1 MSHLKNSFNN
11 APKLD
16 IAAIKA
22 RYNIVDVAAR
32 YFDVTRQGARFV
44 ALCPFH
50 ADRHPSLTLSSHHAA
65 YHCFACGAKGDIF
78 ALVQHMER
86 CTFMEAVAR
95 ITGGTFTQQTPHVL
109 PPLPEAVLSAQTAA
123 ENERF
128 LQSLIPYT
136 PACNALREVYRTFEV
151 GVAPVEAAVPPYAT
165 YSLRRMGGRLIF
177 PIRSKTGAL
186 VGFSGRLLTD
196 AAAHPAPTTKPA
208 PKYLNSSFAD
218 GFAKGAHLY
227 ALHRALPFVE
237 QKRTLYL
244 VEGYKDALAM
254 HAAGFPNTVALCG
267 TALTPQHIL
276 LLTSLAPQLCLLLD
290 GDAPGIAAA
299 QQIAQQLLHRVT
311 TRICLLPE
319 GDDPDSLLKKHGI
332 GWFSLFLPDK

>member
-1 MSHLKNSFNN
+1 MNHSN
-11 APKLD
+11 LD

-32 YFDVTRQGARFV
+32 YFSVTRRGVRSV

-50 ADRHPSLTLSSHHAA
+50 ADRHPSLTLSPNHAS

-78 ALVQHMER
+78 SLVQQMEH

-95 ITGGTFTQQTPHVL
+95 ITGGTFTTQTPHAL
-109 PPLPEAVLSAQTAA
+109 PPLPEAVLSPETAA
-123 ENERF
+123 ENVRF

-136 PACNALREVYRTFEV
+136 PACAALREAYRALEV
-151 GVAPVEAAVPPYAT
+151 GIAPTSPAVPPYET
-165 YSLRRMGGRLIF
+165 YSLRRLAGRLIF
-177 PIRSKTGAL
+177 PIRSKTGEL

-196 AAAHPAPTTKPA
+196 GASPASANKAA

-227 ALHRALPFVE
+227 ALHRALPFV
-237 QKRTLYL
+237 QQTRKLYL

-254 HAAGFPNTVALCG
+254 HAAGFPNTVALGG
-267 TALTPQHIL
+267 TALTPQHIA
-276 LLTSLAPQLCLLLD
+276 LLTSLAPQLYVLLD

-299 QQIAQQLLHRVT
+299 QQVVKQLLHIVT
-311 TRICLLPE
+311 TRIVVLPDGE
-319 GDDPDSLLKKHGI
+319 DPDSLMQKHGI
-332 GWFSLFLPDK
+332 GWFYLFLSDK